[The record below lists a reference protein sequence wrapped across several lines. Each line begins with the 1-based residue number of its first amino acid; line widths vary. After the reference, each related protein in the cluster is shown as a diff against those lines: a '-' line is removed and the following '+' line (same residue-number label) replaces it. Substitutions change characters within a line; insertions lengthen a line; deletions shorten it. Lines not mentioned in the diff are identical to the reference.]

1 MEILRL
7 PSTQQPH
14 TGVFFPLND
23 NSNKLEAMGGP
34 FFTKNSHAE
43 RVHRI
48 PPPPHNKSVV
58 APEGEPI
65 PYKLNLRRLDGN

>member
-1 MEILRL
+1 
-7 PSTQQPH
+7 
-14 TGVFFPLND
+14 
-23 NSNKLEAMGGP
+23 MGGP